1 MHFLSF
7 FSVGT
12 KIWLGCKE
20 EEIMKAMCHGPRL
33 EKQEKP
39 LMNIILRK
47 SLNLSVSLFPFCNV
61 VLTQRYTSKIIVGSV
76 PDQSNKVN
84 ISIN

>member
-20 EEIMKAMCHGPRL
+20 EEIMKAMCHGHML
-33 EKQEKP
+33 E
-39 LMNIILRK
+39 
-47 SLNLSVSLFPFCNV
+47 NLEFDSPDTNAL
-61 VLTQRYTSKIIVGSV
+61 TSKTS
-76 PDQSNKVN
+76 PFP
-84 ISIN
+84 